1 MIGRYSKLVL
11 DPFFV
16 RRAARSAARWM
27 KLGSFEQRLS
37 FGAVTRPY
45 YAYCLF
51 HGAKLAK
58 QLGHHRVSV
67 LEFGVAGGNGLV
79 AFEQLAAE
87 ITEELGIE
95 IDVYGFD
102 LGEGLPEPVDYRDLP
117 YHWQKGFYKMDVE
130 RLQERLQSATLVL
143 GDVGVTTRD
152 FFEKYDPAP
161 IVAISY
167 DLDFYSSTAAAL
179 AMLDAGHERYLPRVF
194 CYFDDTIGGEREL
207 YSEFTGQRLAI
218 NEFNGAHPGTKLA
231 QPSHLQTRPLAE
243 AWHHQIWICHFF
255 GHPQYDQFIGRPDR
269 QLPLR

>member
-16 RRAARSAARWM
+16 RRAARSAVRRM
-27 KLGSFEQRLS
+27 KLGSFERRLS
-37 FGAVTRPY
+37 IGAVTRPH

-58 QLGHHRVSV
+58 QLGHDRISV

-79 AFEQLAAE
+79 AFEE
-87 ITEELGIE
+87 IATEVTEELGIA
-95 IDVYGFD
+95 IDVYGFG
-102 LGEGLPEPVDYRDLP
+102 LAEGLPEPVDYRDLP

-130 RLQERLQSATLVL
+130 RLQARLSSATLVL
-143 GDVGVTTRD
+143 GDVRDTTRD
-152 FFEKYDPAP
+152 FFDRYEPAP
-161 IVAISY
+161 IAAISY

-179 AMLDAGHERYLPRVF
+179 AILDAGHEHYIPRVF
-194 CYFDDTIGGEREL
+194 CYFDDTIGSEREL

-218 NEFNGAHPGTKLA
+218 KEFNDARPQTKLA
-231 QPSHLQTRPLAE
+231 RPAHLQARLLAD

-255 GHPQYDQFIGRPDR
+255 GHPQYDQFVSPSNR